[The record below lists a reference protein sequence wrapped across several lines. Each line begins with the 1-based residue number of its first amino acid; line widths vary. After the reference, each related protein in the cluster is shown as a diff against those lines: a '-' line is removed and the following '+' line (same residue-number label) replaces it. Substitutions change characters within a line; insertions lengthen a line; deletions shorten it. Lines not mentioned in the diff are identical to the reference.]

1 MSSDDETYELED
13 IEEPE
18 QYSEESEE
26 EEIIEDEEEDEDESD
41 AESEVISEIE
51 SEVEESDVQ
60 EEEEIND
67 ESEEIEEEIEDEEE
81 EIFGDEE
88 LGDDMDMEDD
98 QMFDTFEPMIK
109 SVKRKEFNI
118 DLLKVSSENEFYNYR
133 DYVPEEFELKMK
145 ESIGLLTNS
154 DKNINIFMN
163 ALSTGYFNPENREKR
178 LDMLRF
184 MFNTRFSLKERLNAA
199 KDGTLGFNAK
209 FWETYKD
216 MIVEEVQKL
225 KQKEEIE
232 SQEGSFY
239 CPKCNKN
246 QTRHY
251 QVQLRSSD
259 EPMSIIIHCKNKE
272 CRHRWR
278 IG

>member
-1 MSSDDETYELED
+1 MSSDDETYELEE
-13 IEEPE
+13 IEDFVDESE
-18 QYSEESEE
+18 NEEESVEEEESEE
-26 EEIIEDEEEDEDESD
+26 ESD
-41 AESEVISEIE
+41 AESEIISEIESE
-51 SEVEESDVQ
+51 SEVEESDVP
-60 EEEEIND
+60 EEEIEEED
-67 ESEEIEEEIEDEEE
+67 SEEPEEEIEDEEE
-81 EIFGDEE
+81 EVFGDEE

-98 QMFDTFEPMIK
+98 QMFDTFDPVIK

-133 DYVPEEFELKMK
+133 DYSPEEFEGKMR
-145 ESIGLLTNS
+145 ESIGSLTNS

-163 ALSTGYFNPENREKR
+163 ALSTGYFSPENREKR

-184 MFNTRFSLKERLNAA
+184 MFNTRFSLKDRLNAA
-199 KDGTLGFNAK
+199 KDGKLGFNAK

-232 SQEGSFY
+232 SEEGSFY